1 MRKYHTSCFQQDLSF
16 KNNFLWK
23 SRMWKHP
30 YHLVDPRPWP
40 LTGALGVLFMVSGLA
55 GTMNGFDRSLFP
67 FGLAL
72 ILITRSQWW
81 RDVRREGTYQGKH
94 SIPVERGLR
103 IGMVLFILS
112 EVCFFASFFW
122 AFFHSSLHPSTS
134 IDRWPP
140 AGVKPINPYQV
151 PLLNTTILL
160 SSGVTITWTHQAI
173 TQANWWE
180 SYTGFVA
187 TITLG
192 IVFTILQVMEYVFS
206 PFSMS
211 DSVYGRTFFVATG
224 FHGLHV
230 IIGTIFIVVIWW
242 RHRAGHFRERRHFGF
257 EASAWYWHF
266 VDVVWLFLYICLY
279 WWGF

>member
-1 MRKYHTSCFQQDLSF
+1 
-16 KNNFLWK
+16 
-23 SRMWKHP
+23 MWKHP

-40 LTGALGVLFMVSGLA
+40 ITGALGVLYLVAGLA
-55 GTMNGFDRSLFP
+55 GYMNGFDRDLFP
-67 FGLAL
+67 LGLVL
-72 ILITRSQWW
+72 ILTTRSLWW

-103 IGMVLFILS
+103 IGMVLFVLS

-122 AFFHSSLHPSTS
+122 AFFHSSLNPSIS

-140 AGVKPINPYQV
+140 AGVTPINPFQV

-160 SSGVTITWTHQAI
+160 ASGVTITWTHQAI
-173 TQANWWE
+173 TQSNWWE
-180 SYTGFVA
+180 AYTGFVA

-192 IVFTILQVMEYVFS
+192 IVFTLLQVMEYVFS

-211 DSVYGRTFFVATG
+211 DSVYGSTFFVATG

-230 IIGTIFIVVIWW
+230 IIGTIFIVVICW
-242 RHRAGHFRERRHFGF
+242 RHRAAHFRERRHFGF

-279 WWGF
+279 WWGV

>member
-1 MRKYHTSCFQQDLSF
+1 MR
-16 KNNFLWK
+16 
-23 SRMWKHP
+23 KHP
-30 YHLVDPRPWP
+30 YHLVDPSPWP
-40 LTGALGVLFMVSGLA
+40 LTGSLGVLFMVSGLA
-55 GTMNGFDRSLFP
+55 GIINGFDPYLFP
-67 FGLAL
+67 LGLVL
-72 ILITRSQWW
+72 ILTTRTQWW

-103 IGMVLFILS
+103 IGMVLFLLR

-140 AGVKPINPYQV
+140 AGVTPINPFQV
-151 PLLNTTILL
+151 PLLNTTVLL
-160 SSGVTITWTHQAI
+160 ASGITITWTHQAI
-173 TQANWWE
+173 TQGIWWE
-180 SYTGFVA
+180 AHTGFVA

-192 IVFTILQVMEYVFS
+192 IVFTLLQASEYLYS

-230 IIGTIFIVVIWW
+230 IIGTVFIAVICW
-242 RHRAGHFRERRHFGF
+242 RHRASHFRERRHFGF